1 MKPRQPLEVFLHTN
15 STLCNTPM
23 TIQKLFIGS
32 IGTIRV
38 ELPILQV
45 GSGTPRGLITAV
57 QHGGELSPLWI
68 IDQLVKS
75 PPMKGTLT
83 IVPVANPFGFIF
95 GERNEV
101 IEGKDPNR
109 QFPGKPT
116 GDFSAR
122 IANAI
127 FTLAQES
134 DFVIDLHTFSRQSP
148 FLVGYA
154 QDDRADGASVEK
166 MIQLL
171 SPDVVWTVDDKKGED
186 RRFVGSFDGAL
197 AKKGIPSVF
206 IEMPNYQ
213 MISEQLISRITQS
226 IRNVFEGYAV
236 VPEKVLEIPRFQ
248 AKYLYADDAGI
259 FDPCVQPLQT
269 VYAGQEIGTLSCFPD
284 FTKKKLTSPIGGTVL
299 TIRGK
304 DVLRTGSKLASI
316 GI

>member
-1 MKPRQPLEVFLHTN
+1 
-15 STLCNTPM
+15 M

-45 GSGTPRGLITAV
+45 GSGTPKGLITAV
-57 QHGGELSPLWI
+57 QHGGERSPLWI
-68 IDQLVKS
+68 IDQIIKS
-75 PPMKGTLT
+75 PPVQGTLT
-83 IVPVANPFGFIF
+83 IIPISNPFGFIF

-127 FTLAQES
+127 FTLAQKS

-154 QDDRADGASVEK
+154 EDAQADTARVEK

-171 SPDVVWTVDDKKGED
+171 SPDVIWMVDDKKGED

-197 AKKGIPSVF
+197 ARKGIPSVF

-213 MISEQLISRITQS
+213 MISEELIKRISQS
-226 IRNVFEGYAV
+226 IRKVFEEFSEPLNTV
-236 VPEKVLEIPRFQ
+236 REIPRFQ
-248 AKYLYADDAGI
+248 AKYLYADDTGI

-269 VYAGQEIGTLSCFPD
+269 VYAGQSIGTVALFPD
-284 FTKKKLTSPIGGTVL
+284 FSTKILTTPIGGTVL